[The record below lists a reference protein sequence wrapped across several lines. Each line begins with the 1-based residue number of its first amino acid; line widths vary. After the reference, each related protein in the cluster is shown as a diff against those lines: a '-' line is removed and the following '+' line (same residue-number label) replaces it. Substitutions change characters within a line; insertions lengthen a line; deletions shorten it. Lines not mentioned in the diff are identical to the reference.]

1 MECFSKT
8 SFSSSPPPFLSFY
21 FSPSSLSFSLAL
33 LFPSLY
39 PFLDSSALIIIRLLS
54 LISSYLSFFIVCFF
68 SPIFSY
74 LSLSFFIARLS
85 SPFLCY
91 CYFLLL
97 FSVLVFLDVVF
108 LWVLIWKYSSTICI
122 FSHVALLISLSSLHL

>member
-1 MECFSKT
+1 MFLQNLLLLLP
-8 SFSSSPPPFLSFY
+8 PPPFLSFY

-74 LSLSFFIARLS
+74 LSLFLYRSSLLS
-85 SPFLCY
+85 LS
-91 CYFLLL
+91 LL
-97 FSVLVFLDVVF
+97 FLFPPSLFRISFPCCTF
-108 LWVLIWKYSSTICI
+108 LWVLILKYSSTICI